1 VGESQRGTG
10 ADAPQQY
17 KSGPGGVSVFAPA
30 SYRLVKIVH
39 SCFEVVLQSKK
50 HTMVYPG
57 SDPSLGVIALHI
69 AV

>member
-1 VGESQRGTG
+1 VGQGQMPPISTNLGLV
-10 ADAPQQY
+10 
-17 KSGPGGVSVFAPA
+17 VSVFFAPA

-39 SCFEVVLQSKK
+39 SCFELVLRTKK

-57 SDPSLGVIALHI
+57 SDTSLGIIALHI